1 LPNSVKQDNSIETI
15 KYFVEERLIAPFS
28 ASVMR
33 SIFLPEK
40 QLHHQLLQVHYHEKN
55 FYQDG
60 VLKFLNRLA
69 EQETITKMV
78 STAPSAFIDPY
89 LPLADDLSGKHKAKH
104 IMSLCNLPSKIS
116 LLKPVWLMW
125 MQQRVKPKTR
135 LVPALLPPPGT

>member
-1 LPNSVKQDNSIETI
+1 LQ
-15 KYFVEERLIAPFS
+15 
-28 ASVMR
+28 
-33 SIFLPEK
+33 EK
-40 QLHHQLLQVHYHEKN
+40 QPRRQLLQVHYHEKSL
-55 FYQDG
+55 YQDG

-69 EQETITKMV
+69 EQETIPQAI
-78 STAPSAFIDPY
+78 STAPSASIDPY

-135 LVPALLPPPGT
+135 LIPALLPPRGSDYSGQFI